1 MVLSSDSPPNVFVSY
16 KKTSTGGYQIV
27 SFPVTPIATYPF
39 WVTST
44 AVSTSDT
51 KEFGIAL
58 SESENAVY
66 SLGYLSQGS
75 TKTFL
80 LSRMKVSDGTVSWTH
95 GFSP

>member
-16 KKTSTGGYQIV
+16 KKTGTGGYQIV
-27 SFPVTPIATYPF
+27 SFPVTPIASSPF

-44 AVSTSDT
+44 AASTPDT

-75 TKTFL
+75 TKTFM
-80 LSRMKVSDGTVSWTH
+80 LSRVKVSDGTVSWTH